1 MFESV
6 TFESILQR
14 MLDRISANM
23 DKREGSII
31 YDALAPAA
39 VELQNLYIELDVILK
54 ESFADTATM
63 PYLIR
68 RARERGIAPFSATP
82 AILKAECLPKD
93 CDVPIGTRF
102 SLNTLNYKVTEKIA
116 DGTYKVECE
125 TLGAIG
131 NSYFGDMIP
140 IDYVQGLVMMSCT
153 ELLIPAED
161 DETLEAFRERYF
173 KNIMSQAY
181 GGNIADYKEKT
192 MQINGVGG
200 VKVKPTWNGGGTVK
214 IIFNDSTYAKPSN
227 ELVDLVQNTLDPVGH
242 SGKGYGVAPIG
253 HIVTVEGVG
262 EVVINVDTE
271 IVYETDWTWEDCEIG
286 IRQAVD
292 SYLQELRESWMDE
305 EFIIVRISQ
314 LEAKILNVN
323 GILDISG
330 TTLNGSTKNLYLA
343 ENEIPVR
350 GGINGN

>member
-1 MFESV
+1 MYENV
-6 TFESILQR
+6 TFEGLLQR
-14 MLDRISANM
+14 MLDRVPANM
-23 DKREGSII
+23 DKREGSVI
-31 YDALAPAA
+31 YDAIAPAA
-39 VELQNLYIELDVILK
+39 VELQNLYIELDVIIK

-68 RARERGIAPFSATP
+68 RARERGITPFGATP
-82 AILKAECLPKD
+82 AILKAECSPKD
-93 CDVPIGTRF
+93 CEVPIGTRF

-116 DGTYKVECE
+116 DNTYKIECE

-140 IDYVQGLVMMSCT
+140 IDYVQGLVMMTVT
-153 ELLIPAED
+153 ELLIPGED

-181 GGNIADYKEKT
+181 GGNIADYEEKT
-192 MQINGVGG
+192 MTITGVGG

-214 IIFNDSTYAKPSN
+214 LIFQDSTFAKPSD
-227 ELVDLVQNTLDPVGH
+227 ELVDLVQNTIDPVGH
-242 SGKGYGVAPIG
+242 SGLGYGVAPIG
-253 HIVTVEGVG
+253 HIVTVEGVN
-262 EVVINVDTE
+262 EVVIDIATE
-271 IVYETDWTWEDCEIG
+271 IVFETDWSWVDVELSV
-286 IRQAVD
+286 RQAVD
-292 SYLQELRESWMDE
+292 SYFQELRESWMEE

-350 GGINGN
+350 GEINGN

>member
-1 MFESV
+1 MYENV
-6 TFESILQR
+6 TFEDLLQR
-14 MLDRISANM
+14 MLDRVPSNM
-23 DKREGSII
+23 DKREGSVI
-31 YDALAPAA
+31 YDAIAPAA

-68 RARERGIAPFSATP
+68 RARERGITPFGATP
-82 AILKAECLPKD
+82 AILKAECSPKD
-93 CDVPIGTRF
+93 CEVPLGTRF

-140 IDYVQGLVMMSCT
+140 IDYVQGLVMMTVT
-153 ELLIPAED
+153 ELLIPGED

-181 GGNIADYKEKT
+181 GGNIADYEEKT
-192 MQINGVGG
+192 MTITGVGG

-214 IIFNDSTYAKPSN
+214 LIFQDSTFAKPST
-227 ELVDLVQNTLDPVGH
+227 ELVALVQNTIDPVGH

-253 HIVTVEGVG
+253 HIVTVEGVN
-262 EVVINVDTE
+262 EVVIDIETE
-271 IVYETDWTWEDCEIG
+271 ITYKGGWSWDAAASHIKK
-286 IRQAVD
+286 AVD
-292 SYLQELRESWMDE
+292 DYFLELSETWMENEYL
-305 EFIIVRISQ
+305 IVRISQ
-314 LEAKILNVN
+314 LEAKILDVE
-323 GILDISG
+323 GVLDIVG
-330 TTLNGSTKNLYLA
+330 TTLNGSTKNFYLA